1 MNSIK
6 LINCKRTWITFDDV
20 IYEVTRRRQRIR
32 IAVDDANWVII
43 GLKDQQV
50 PYKANI
56 LGSIVPVEQE
66 RRGEIDYTRHL
77 SLHWG
82 DDQAI
87 PELHFTL
94 QPQEVA
100 REYDRGQFIE
110 LGVEDVALYR
120 VFYRDGV
127 EASFK
132 RRSDT
137 RFEFSFSTGF
147 RGSCEELDDGSY
159 TITFKGDRL
168 QPGEDDLKSQSKF
181 IVSRSKLTGKLL
193 LILQDDAVVQLN

>member
-1 MNSIK
+1 MNGIR
-6 LINCKRTWITFDDV
+6 LINCKRTWITFDNV
-20 IYEVTRRRQRIR
+20 IYEITRRRHRVK
-32 IAVDDANWVII
+32 IAIDDNNWVII

-82 DDQAI
+82 DDQAV
-87 PELHFTL
+87 PDLYFTVE
-94 QPQEVA
+94 PQEIA
-100 REYDRGQFIE
+100 REYDRGQYIE
-110 LGVEDVALYR
+110 LGIEDVSLYR

-132 RRSDT
+132 RQSST

-147 RGSCEELDDGSY
+147 RGSCEEHEDGSY

-181 IVSRSKLTGKLL
+181 MVSRSKVTGKLL
-193 LILQDDAVVQLN
+193 LFLQDDAVVQLN